1 MSIILDKVNFV
12 YSEETAY
19 QIQALKDVNLEIKD
33 GQFIGI
39 IGHTGSGKSTL
50 IQHLNGLMKATS
62 GTIYFHGQDIY
73 EEDFD
78 LRELRN
84 RVGLVFQYPEH
95 QLFETTIF
103 DDVCFGPKNQGLSK
117 EEAGLRAFEALRSV
131 GMPEE
136 LYYQSPFDLSG
147 GQKRRVAIAGVLA
160 MKPEVLILDEP
171 TAGLD
176 PAGRDEI
183 LDLVAR
189 MHRERNMTVIL
200 VSHSMEDV
208 AKFVERIIVMNH
220 GQVMFDDTPKEVFRH
235 YKELETIGLAAPQ
248 VTYLM
253 HELKEHGLSVD
264 TEATTVEEAR
274 ASLMQALT
282 GIDSGRS
289 DIHR

>member
-1 MSIILDKVNFV
+1 MSIILDKVNYV
-12 YSEETAY
+12 YSADTAY
-19 QIQALKDVNLEIKD
+19 QIKALKNVNLKIED
-33 GQFIGI
+33 GQFIGV

-50 IQHLNGLMKATS
+50 IQHLNGLIKATS
-62 GTIYFHGQDIY
+62 GSIYFHGKDIY
-73 EEDFD
+73 DEDFD

-95 QLFETTIF
+95 QLFEVSVIE
-103 DDVCFGPKNQGLSK
+103 DVKYGPKNLGLDNLEIEMRS
-117 EEAGLRAFEALRSV
+117 FEALKMI
-131 GMPEE
+131 GIGDD
-136 LYYQSPFDLSG
+136 LLDASPFALSG

-160 MKPEVLILDEP
+160 MKPKILILDEP
-171 TAGLD
+171 MAGLD

-208 AKFVERIIVMNH
+208 AKYVERIIVMNH